1 MQPLVLYIS
10 HSQLIFNPKKY
21 FKYWVINQIN
31 LGSIGQIPLT
41 MVVIRKDAPL
51 IDVVKIP
58 PRLIIY
64 DSPPVLDI
72 EPGKHHNMGDY
83 SAADQGTYSNVQRN
97 SRPWLRMEVLQGQQQ
112 GCTSYS
118 CGQISPTSIIGHNSL
133 VLDMELCRHYKMGD
147 YSAAPQGTYSNF
159 RRSSRPQVRLSD
171 LQEQQQVFHYR
182 WSIFPNGKQN
192 WQFFPLLS
200 SLLTCLSMYSIPT
213 LHRMTYSFKNKV
225 VLVAMHC

>member
-1 MQPLVLYIS
+1 MWSKYHPYLSFVTPHRCWTLNQASTITWEII
-10 HSQLIFNPKKY
+10 QLLLKEPTATYGETLDPGREWRSYRDSN
-21 FKYWVINQIN
+21 
-31 LGSIGQIPLT
+31 
-41 MVVIRKDAPL
+41 KDAPL
-51 IDVVKIP
+51 TAVAKYHP
-58 PRLIIY
+58 
-64 DSPPVLDI
+64 
-72 EPGKHHNMGDY
+72 
-83 SAADQGTYSNVQRN
+83 Q
-97 SRPWLRMEVLQGQQQ
+97 
-112 GCTSYS
+112 
-118 CGQISPTSIIGHNSL
+118 SIIGHNSL

-159 RRSSRPQVRLSD
+159 WRSSRPRFRLAD
-171 LQEQQQVFHYR
+171 LQEQQQVFHYG